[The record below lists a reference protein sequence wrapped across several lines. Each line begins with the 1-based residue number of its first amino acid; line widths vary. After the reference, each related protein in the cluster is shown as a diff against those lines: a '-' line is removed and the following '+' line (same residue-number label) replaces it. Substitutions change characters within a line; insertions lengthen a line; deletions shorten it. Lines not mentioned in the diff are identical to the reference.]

1 MPEVLRLAFE
11 KQPICKFVTG
21 GSRLRN
27 IYENVTVERLRFMR
41 KIYILKLRQ
50 GCAIVVETALNHSKG
65 QLYSRY

>member
-27 IYENVTVERLRFMR
+27 IYENVTVEHLRFMR
-41 KIYILKLRQ
+41 KMYM
-50 GCAIVVETALNHSKG
+50 
-65 QLYSRY
+65 